1 MAVLEKIRVKFGI
14 LITILVALA
23 LLSFIIDPETLRS
36 AMQMFSSDN
45 EVGEM
50 NGRAV
55 SYKDYYEELNHFSKL
70 AEMSGQST
78 GSEEAQTSLRDAAWQ
93 SIFDQR
99 VFIPAAEKGGLNVC
113 DEEMLDLMQ
122 GNAISP
128 VIAQQPIFQGEDGS
142 FSREALVNFVQNTSS
157 DKTGNAEYYWDYLES
172 AVYRQQLYT
181 KYASLLE
188 KSNIKNSVE
197 TQRALVDN
205 NVISDVDFVLAPMG
219 YEQDSTITVSASE
232 IKAYY
237 NARKDNMK
245 QLANR
250 DIEYVMFEVVP
261 SQEDIDN
268 TKEEFDA
275 LYEEFKT
282 ADNVK
287 NFIILNSDVKW
298 DTYYY
303 SEAQLKSIPEYS
315 EYAFGKGAKDAVS
328 AVYADGKS
336 FAAARLVNTKMLS
349 DSANV
354 MYVAMPM
361 TNEAIADSLIN
372 VAQKS
377 KAIPAEFN
385 DMGWITAD
393 ITAANNISAWDACF
407 DPAEGKIIKAKI
419 PASQALFVIYVKER
433 TKPVK
438 KVQLAKL
445 VKNILSS
452 DDTYRSFEMQATEL
466 YDKSEGNYNKF
477 TEAVKESN
485 LPVIPLNN
493 MVEGTKRIGVVENAR
508 EVTHWVFDK
517 KTKKGDV
524 SEVIKVD
531 NKYYFVVAVTATRK
545 EGYIN
550 INDVQQQ
557 IRMILT
563 NEKKLDKMKG
573 EVADKIKD
581 CTTMEQVADALGSTV
596 SHQNGISFGSMQSQS
611 LDPKFV
617 GAVAGATQGT
627 LCGPIVGEIGV
638 YVFQVADRETG
649 TFYTENDAK
658 TMNSQITSYQMNI
671 MQSVIAEDAEIKDHR
686 AKFF

>member
-1 MAVLEKIRVKFGI
+1 MILPSAGSKQASHADMLLAAVMSAVIQPISLNSAGMALLFCATLIKESAMASFVIGI
-14 LITILVALA
+14 ATYITFAESDSILVLTNLA
-23 LLSFIIDPETLRS
+23 AAKLL
-36 AMQMFSSDN
+36 
-45 EVGEM
+45 
-50 NGRAV
+50 
-55 SYKDYYEELNHFSKL
+55 
-70 AEMSGQST
+70 
-78 GSEEAQTSLRDAAWQ
+78 
-93 SIFDQR
+93 
-99 VFIPAAEKGGLNVC
+99 
-113 DEEMLDLMQ
+113 
-122 GNAISP
+122 
-128 VIAQQPIFQGEDGS
+128 
-142 FSREALVNFVQNTSS
+142 
-157 DKTGNAEYYWDYLES
+157 
-172 AVYRQQLYT
+172 
-181 KYASLLE
+181 
-188 KSNIKNSVE
+188 
-197 TQRALVDN
+197 
-205 NVISDVDFVLAPMG
+205 
-219 YEQDSTITVSASE
+219 
-232 IKAYY
+232 
-237 NARKDNMK
+237 
-245 QLANR
+245 
-250 DIEYVMFEVVP
+250 P
-261 SQEDIDN
+261 S
-268 TKEEFDA
+268 
-275 LYEEFKT
+275 
-282 ADNVK
+282 
-287 NFIILNSDVKW
+287 
-298 DTYYY
+298 
-303 SEAQLKSIPEYS
+303 
-315 EYAFGKGAKDAVS
+315 AKDAVS

-407 DPAEGKIIKAKI
+407 DRAEGKIIKAKI

-493 MVEGTKRIGVVENAR
+493 MVESTKRIGVVENAR

-638 YVFQVADRETG
+638 YVFQ
-649 TFYTENDAK
+649 
-658 TMNSQITSYQMNI
+658 
-671 MQSVIAEDAEIKDHR
+671 
-686 AKFF
+686 